1 MKFPNFENYSVCLFY
16 KSMGCIPVI
25 LLSSLVVVVVLARM
39 EGSLLLFQ
47 KKYFTKGSHHLK
59 KSILRK
65 SFTKEGGSSRF
76 HTSISFIVNDPKNS
90 KKINFHKSHRGGL
103 RFMKLFRI

>member
-1 MKFPNFENYSVCLFY
+1 MTSENFINDSVCLFY
-16 KSMGCIPVI
+16 KSMGCLPVI
-25 LLSSLVVVVVLARM
+25 MLSSLVAVVVLARM

-47 KKYFTKGSHHLK
+47 KKYFTKGSHPLK

-76 HTSISFIVNDPKNS
+76 HTSIF
-90 KKINFHKSHRGGL
+90 L
-103 RFMKLFRI
+103 L

>member
-47 KKYFTKGSHHLK
+47 KKYFTKGRHPLK
-59 KSILRK
+59 NLFCEKV
-65 SFTKEGGSSRF
+65 
-76 HTSISFIVNDPKNS
+76 FIVNDPKNS
-90 KKINFHKSHRGGL
+90 KKINCHKSHRGGL
-103 RFMKLFRI
+103 RFMKLFRKIDFLKG